1 MKILGLDEYR
11 TLREGG
17 TMKYFELERMPNSTW
32 VAIFES
38 LFAEKDEKAWVEGYC
53 IVTNCSNSEVSTR
66 FIYLKEKC
74 EEANSIY
81 GVKHSAL

>member
-32 VAIFES
+32 V
-38 LFAEKDEKAWVEGYC
+38 AEKDEKAWVEGYC

-81 GVKHSAL
+81 RVKHSAL

>member
-11 TLREGG
+11 ILREGG

-38 LFAEKDEKAWVEGYC
+38 LFAE
-53 IVTNCSNSEVSTR
+53 
-66 FIYLKEKC
+66 
-74 EEANSIY
+74 
-81 GVKHSAL
+81 